1 MNQATPKVSV
11 ICTCYNH
18 AAYVTES
25 MESVLN
31 QTYRNYELIVVD
43 DGSND
48 NSVAVIQN
56 YILNHPEIT
65 FINLQKNAGI
75 CKAFNTA
82 FKVCQGDFI
91 IDLAADDVLLP
102 DRLEKG
108 VESFQRLDDR
118 YGVIFSDA
126 EWIDERG
133 NHLSFHSEK
142 YPYDTIPHG
151 DVYRD
156 LIERY
161 FICSPTMMFRRS
173 VIEKSDGYD
182 ETLTYEDFDFWICSS
197 RFYLYYYDPAVL
209 VKKRKLKN
217 SLSHNQ
223 FKLFS
228 KHNYST
234 YRVCQKILKLK
245 RTPAEHKALHNRILY
260 EIRQSIRTLD
270 FPLAFKYFLL
280 LREVRRE
287 TTRAKSES

>member
-1 MNQATPKVSV
+1 
-11 ICTCYNH
+11 
-18 AAYVTES
+18 

-56 YILNHPEIT
+56 YILKHPEIT

-82 FKVCQGDFI
+82 FKISKGDFI
-91 IDLAADDVLLP
+91 IDLAADDLLLP
-102 DRLEKG
+102 DRLAKG
-108 VESFQRLDDR
+108 IESFQQLDDH

-126 EWIDERG
+126 EWIDEHGR
-133 NHLSFHSEK
+133 HLSFHSRK
-142 YPYDTIPHG
+142 YPHHVIPQG
-151 DVYRD
+151 DVYQH

-173 VIEKSDGYD
+173 VMEKLFGYD
-182 ETLTYEDFDFWICSS
+182 ETLTYEDFDFWIRSS
-197 RFYLYYYDPAVL
+197 RIYLYHYDPEVL
-209 VKKRKLKN
+209 VKKRKLRN

-223 FKLFS
+223 FKLLNR
-228 KHNYST
+228 HNYST
-234 YRVCQKILKLK
+234 YRVCQKILNLN
-245 RTPAEHKALHNRILY
+245 RTSAEHKALHNRILY

-270 FPLAFKYFLL
+270 FSLAFKYFHL
-280 LREVRRE
+280 LRNVR
-287 TTRAKSES
+287 ANLH

>member
-11 ICTCYNH
+11 VCTCFNH
-18 AAYVTES
+18 GAYVTES

-43 DGSND
+43 DGSSD
-48 NSVAVIQN
+48 NSVTVIQN
-56 YILNHPEIT
+56 YILKHPEIT

-82 FKVCQGDFI
+82 FKICQGDFI
-91 IDLAADDVLLP
+91 IDLAADDILLP

-126 EWIDERG
+126 EWIDGQG
-133 NHLSFHSEK
+133 NHLHFHSEK
-142 YPYDTIPHG
+142 YPYDTIPKG
-151 DVYRD
+151 DVYRN

-173 VIEKSDGYD
+173 VIEKLAGYD
-182 ETLTYEDFDFWICSS
+182 EMLTYEDFDFWIRSS
-197 RFYLYYYDPAVL
+197 RIYFYDYDPAVL
-209 VKKRKLKN
+209 VRKRRLKH

-223 FKLFS
+223 FKLFN

-234 YRVCQKILKLK
+234 YRVCQKILKLN
-245 RTPAEHKALHNRILY
+245 RTPAEYKALHNRILY
-260 EIRQSIRTLD
+260 EIRQCIRTLD
-270 FPLAFKYFLL
+270 FSLAFKYSLL
-280 LREVRRE
+280 LGEVRRE
-287 TTRAKSES
+287 TTHTKSDG